1 MNISIEVLEDKTVA
15 AAAAKSLQTVAQI
28 VKEWN
33 AKKKIGGK
41 VTTLED
47 QVKKTN
53 I

>member
-1 MNISIEVLEDKTVA
+1 MNVSVEILEDK
-15 AAAAKSLQTVAQI
+15 TVAQI

-33 AKKKIGGK
+33 AKQKIGGK

-47 QVKKTN
+47 QVKKAN